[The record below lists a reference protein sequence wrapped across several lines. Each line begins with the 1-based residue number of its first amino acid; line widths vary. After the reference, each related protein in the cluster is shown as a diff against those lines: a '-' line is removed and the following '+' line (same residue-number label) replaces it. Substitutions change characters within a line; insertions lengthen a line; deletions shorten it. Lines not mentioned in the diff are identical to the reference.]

1 MANNIRARRRTSGT
15 RSKVTQE
22 SPERVIDKLTQ
33 AKLLRMP
40 RLARWNDHRHDCI
53 QCAPLVPGASPDD
66 ACTAGRPL
74 MLDVMEASTAVYLL
88 TRQAPGAPA
97 DQLTMWD
104 R

>member
-15 RSKVTQE
+15 RSKVTQS

-40 RLARWNDHRHDCI
+40 RLARWNDHRHSCDR
-53 QCAPLVPGASPDD
+53 CALVTSAEAVD
-66 ACTAGRPL
+66 ATCAAGRPL

-88 TRQAPGAPA
+88 TRQVPGAPA
-97 DQLTMWD
+97 EQMTMWD